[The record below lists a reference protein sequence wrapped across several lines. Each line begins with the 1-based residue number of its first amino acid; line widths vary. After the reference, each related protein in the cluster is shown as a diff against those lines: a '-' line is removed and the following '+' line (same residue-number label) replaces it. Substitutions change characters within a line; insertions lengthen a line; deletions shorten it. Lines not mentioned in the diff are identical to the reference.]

1 MKKIFTVLG
10 IVAVA
15 GIANAQATLPY
26 NETFTYPDGDLNGQG
41 NWAVQSANATDKIL
55 VQSGVVKFDG
65 GGEDLKQAI
74 TPVSSGSIFYS
85 MDLKI
90 TNITA
95 ATLAD
100 GGYFAGF
107 GQDNTTFGGTIWTKK
122 ITDNTFKLGI
132 EVRTAAGAT
141 TTWTTAD
148 YNINQTYQITVGYNF
163 NSATTSDDTVSL
175 WVNNLLATPID
186 THTGTDLTS
195 VNAFFLRQDS
205 VTETPF
211 IEIDNLVITTT
222 PPAVLAVSDLNKTKS
237 NFVKNTFV
245 KNDEITFGAD
255 AKDVKIYTL
264 TGQLVKTASVKA
276 NGTLNVADLA
286 EGNYIVTGTVN
297 NQAVSQKILKN

>member
-1 MKKIFTVLG
+1 MRKIFTVLG
-10 IVAVA
+10 VVAVV
-15 GIANAQATLPY
+15 GMANAQATLPY

-65 GGEDLKQAI
+65 AGEDLKQAI
-74 TPVSSGSIFYS
+74 TPVTSGSVFYS
-85 MDLKI
+85 MNLKI
-90 TNITA
+90 TNVTA

-122 ITDNTFKLGI
+122 ITDTTYKLGI

-163 NSATTSDDTVSL
+163 NSGTSDDTVNL

-195 VNAFFLRQDS
+195 ASTFFLRQDS
-205 VTETPF
+205 ATETPF
-211 IEIDNLVITTT
+211 IEIDNLVVTTT
-222 PPAVLAVSDLNKTKS
+222 SPVVLAISDLNKTKS

-245 KNDEITFGAD
+245 QDEEITFGSD
-255 AKDVKIYTL
+255 VKDIKIYTL
-264 TGQLVKTASVKA
+264 TGQVVKTASVKE
-276 NGTLNVADLA
+276 GSSLNVAELVK
-286 EGNYIVTGTVN
+286 GNYIVTGTVN
-297 NQAVSQKILKN
+297 NQPVSQKILKD